1 MSTSSADAED
11 LVQEVSI
18 KAFARLD
25 ELERMEHVRAWL
37 LKVLYHQFVDAQRVG
52 RRSPVDLAE
61 TGADSQEPDLAA
73 TGDWQPEN
81 IVDRDIRVERILRAM
96 QCLSGDQ
103 CTLVALRDIEG
114 LTVDEIG
121 ELTGLPAGT
130 IKARLHRTRA
140 KLGRILSNIVLDG
153 PVVQPT
159 DSLI

>member
-1 MSTSSADAED
+1 MSPTDAED

-18 KAFARLD
+18 KAYARLD

-52 RRSPVDLAE
+52 RRSPVDLAD
-61 TGADSQEPDLAA
+61 TGADSVEPDLTA
-73 TGDWQPEN
+73 TGDWQPDQL
-81 IVDRDIRVERILRAM
+81 VDRDMRVERILRAM

-114 LTVDEIG
+114 LTVDEIRQ
-121 ELTGLPAGT
+121 LTGLPAGT

-140 KLGRILSNIVLDG
+140 KLGRLLSNIAFQEPHLQTIG
-153 PVVQPT
+153 NET
-159 DSLI
+159 